1 MRVEN
6 VNYASNISFT
16 ANSSKSLF
24 KRFTSMF
31 SRKKDS
37 AKAFEAVAAS
47 TSAAAIAGIEIK
59 KKEYIEPKIIIKER
73 QKTLDEIIPDLP
85 EISDEEYRKLEK
97 KVRSDENYEKMF
109 WGYMYTNPYET
120 MGKRETQLSYK
131 ILKIE
136 ELLANRNV
144 KNYAKRMMFSSFYHL
159 NDKQAKVIN
168 YILDNP
174 KLYNDEDLLT
184 DAWHAMQFI
193 GKSNVNYVL
202 KLLSDDRLRN
212 TYLKCGSEELLK
224 SRTSGKPNE
233 VLTAMNNMVDKF
245 LSNKNL
251 YENKNLQ
258 DEIFHITYRT
268 DNNQDYVRKSKLL
281 DKYLGNENLINSHV
295 SDCIGDMLLCVENDM
310 QYELAQKILDT
321 PKLYKNK
328 ALFGSSRDKGENIR
342 WVLCNAKTPEKSKSM
357 NEMLDLFLS
366 EEKLYKNQNMNA
378 SLARIL
384 ATTDECSLNYRKML
398 LQKYLTNED
407 LQNSSASYRLGYFF
421 ANTSWN
427 REFKIVDKIFSEVR
441 LYKNDELTKAV
452 PKYLL
457 DLKGDEDADFI
468 LKLLDKDEILKD
480 NAILRSISDLQWLI
494 NFGTDDAK
502 ELKLKLLNKIL
513 DNKDLCSDKSFMLGL
528 SSLIGDLN
536 YDGQYEI
543 AEKVLDNPKY
553 YNNKTIRNKLSEW
566 MSKMDG
572 IGSPNMEIYKSLKI
586 LLDK

>member
-1 MRVEN
+1 M
-6 VNYASNISFT
+6 
-16 ANSSKSLF
+16 
-24 KRFTSMF
+24 
-31 SRKKDS
+31 
-37 AKAFEAVAAS
+37 
-47 TSAAAIAGIEIK
+47 
-59 KKEYIEPKIIIKER
+59 
-73 QKTLDEIIPDLP
+73 
-85 EISDEEYRKLEK
+85 
-97 KVRSDENYEKMF
+97 
-109 WGYMYTNPYET
+109 
-120 MGKRETQLSYK
+120 
-131 ILKIE
+131 
-136 ELLANRNV
+136 
-144 KNYAKRMMFSSFYHL
+144 
-159 NDKQAKVIN
+159 
-168 YILDNP
+168 
-174 KLYNDEDLLT
+174 
-184 DAWHAMQFI
+184 
-193 GKSNVNYVL
+193 
-202 KLLSDDRLRN
+202 
-212 TYLKCGSEELLK
+212 
-224 SRTSGKPNE
+224 
-233 VLTAMNNMVDKF
+233 
-245 LSNKNL
+245 
-251 YENKNLQ
+251 
-258 DEIFHITYRT
+258 
-268 DNNQDYVRKSKLL
+268 
-281 DKYLGNENLINSHV
+281 
-295 SDCIGDMLLCVENDM
+295 
-310 QYELAQKILDT
+310 
-321 PKLYKNK
+321 
-328 ALFGSSRDKGENIR
+328 FGSSRDKGENIR

-427 REFKIVDKIFSEVR
+427 REFKIVDKIFSEER

-536 YDGQYEI
+536 YDEQYEI

-553 YNNKTIRNKLSEW
+553 YNSKTIRNKLSEW